1 MKSCRCT
8 SPLRHV
14 AIVIRLRVDS
24 SIPRIAYIAYFCTTI
39 IKFRNSYRFT
49 CPSNSRNFLPRR
61 FVCIFKIE
69 KRSRRISSERNFL
82 SANNRN
88 RTYKV
93 FFLLY
98 FTTISKFR
106 RGNQFRRFIFIFSNI
121 IFESSRHKSQIRG
134 VQCRK
139 NREERRVEK
148 SWMHSPPR

>member
-1 MKSCRCT
+1 MNDSVGPRLVSVGSVDTFYGVGFDRWILHSISVIESNGEKLSRCT

-49 CPSNSRNFLPRR
+49 YPSNSKNFLPRR

-93 FFLLY
+93 FFTLLHDY
-98 FTTISKFR
+98 K
-106 RGNQFRRFIFIFSNI
+106 
-121 IFESSRHKSQIRG
+121 
-134 VQCRK
+134 
-139 NREERRVEK
+139 
-148 SWMHSPPR
+148 